1 MVLHIAQCWAG
12 PTVAGHRSAKHN
24 AAPCLSVPNS
34 IKRSISRSPKFAQSL
49 LPRQQTRRCC
59 IPVSLSYSGNNGF
72 GPVGKCFLVCH
83 FRYCALTGASVH
95 IVRAGGDAQIKVI
108 GVGGGG
114 GNAINRMIAS
124 GLQVRIPADCGNAEH
139 CWLCYVIPWCTAG
152 SGILGCKHRCSGT

>member
-12 PTVAGHRSAKHN
+12 SAVAGHWYDKHN

-34 IKRSISRSPKFAQSL
+34 IKRSITRSPKFAQSL

-72 GPVGKCFLVCH
+72 GPVGECFLVCH
-83 FRYCALTGASVH
+83 LFCTLTGASVH
-95 IVRAGGDAQIKVI
+95 IVCAGGDAQIKVI

-124 GLQVRIPADCGNAEH
+124 GLQVRIPTECGNAKH
-139 CWLCYVIPWCTAG
+139 CWMYYLILWRTAG
-152 SGILGCKHRCSGT
+152 SGVLGCKHRCSGT

>member
-12 PTVAGHRSAKHN
+12 ATVPGHWSDKHN
-24 AAPCLSVPNS
+24 AAPCLTVPNS

-72 GPVGKCFLVCH
+72 GPVGEGFLVCH
-83 FRYCALTGASVH
+83 FCCCTLTGASVH

-124 GLQVRIPADCGNAEH
+124 GLQVRIATERGNSKH
-139 CWLCYVIPWCTAG
+139 CWLYHVILW
-152 SGILGCKHRCSGT
+152 HREWSFGL